1 MDSVDSIVAN
11 TRLREWQVPTTVGVS
26 GPIGH
31 GKSTVARMLGEKFG
45 HTEIAFADHLR
56 DVCNTLL
63 GVPFIALTDRTL
75 KNAPLVGSA
84 NGHVLP
90 FDLRDPVALNAQI
103 DRTLALAYFTTYEIF
118 ANAETAAGVVKVGG
132 GDLEPARVRR
142 GVQMLFLRHIW
153 VPLRNGRIFTPRE
166 IMQLVGTEIFRA
178 VDPPIWVWAWTKQAE
193 DYGLTVVSDLRF
205 PNEFAM
211 LRERKAMCIKVTR
224 PGQFVD
230 KGHVSEGLLDS
241 HKFDVAIVNDGTL
254 EDLWQALCE
263 TLDIYADLHKAD
275 VDTGYAKLITA

>member
-1 MDSVDSIVAN
+1 VDSVDSIVAN

-142 GVQMLFLRHIW
+142 GVQMLF
-153 VPLRNGRIFTPRE
+153 RIHVKRDDVKAVRDFRPASSVLFPIRSQPASQFSFATP
-166 IMQLVGTEIFRA
+166 A
-178 VDPPIWVWAWTKQAE
+178 
-193 DYGLTVVSDLRF
+193 
-205 PNEFAM
+205 
-211 LRERKAMCIKVTR
+211 
-224 PGQFVD
+224 
-230 KGHVSEGLLDS
+230 H
-241 HKFDVAIVNDGTL
+241 
-254 EDLWQALCE
+254 
-263 TLDIYADLHKAD
+263 
-275 VDTGYAKLITA
+275 AKS